1 MSWVFL
7 PQHNGSAALMHC
19 PKLVLGGGG
28 FGCPTLWWAEPPAS
42 AGGGRAPYSPGTG
55 AGEGKKPASRRLR
68 CRGCPLAAHLLPGLV
83 LQPRGVGQEGGGR
96 EVLCRDCC
104 AHSRSRLGDFS
115 YAVATCWPEMSLY
128 RDKRLFGSPWFGHR
142 GHCCLRGSRA
152 IPELALLRGLR
163 RLLQRVLAFPIAHV
177 INAAGCC
184 LLSGLGTCLGWLG
197 L

>member
-1 MSWVFL
+1 MD
-7 PQHNGSAALMHC
+7 
-19 PKLVLGGGG
+19 VLWLRISCLGW
-28 FGCPTLWWAEPPAS
+28 FCNQEEL
-42 AGGGRAPYSPGTG
+42 
-55 AGEGKKPASRRLR
+55 GKKEEEE
-68 CRGCPLAAHLLPGLV
+68 
-83 LQPRGVGQEGGGR
+83 RGV
-96 EVLCRDCC
+96 VLRLLC
-104 AHSRSRLGDFS
+104 SRSQLGDFS

-142 GHCCLRGSRA
+142 GRCCLRGWRA

-163 RLLQRVLAFPIAHV
+163 HLLQRVLAFPIAHV